1 MFTLGFWR
9 KESVN
14 GNRRSRFSLGVSPAE
29 EQSKVFRIRSWD
41 FVFKNLVALF
51 FTKTKN
57 CVSDATILILESAV
71 SPLGPS
77 GYWYCVN
84 STAAF
89 QWAILKV

>member
-1 MFTLGFWR
+1 MGIGAQDFRLAFRRLKNSPRFFGFDPGTL
-9 KESVN
+9 
-14 GNRRSRFSLGVSPAE
+14 L
-29 EQSKVFRIRSWD
+29 

-77 GYWYCVN
+77 GYGYCVN